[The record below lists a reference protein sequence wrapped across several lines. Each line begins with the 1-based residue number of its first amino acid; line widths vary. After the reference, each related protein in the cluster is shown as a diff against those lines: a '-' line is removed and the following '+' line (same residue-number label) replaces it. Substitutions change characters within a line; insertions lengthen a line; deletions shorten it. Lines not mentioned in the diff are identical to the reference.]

1 MPECQRWVPHCGQP
15 ENLSQVSVRRSLI
28 VTSACVD
35 LCLLPRCM
43 SALTVYHVNLSL
55 MGFGTYMDAVCL
67 LSRAETRLLTVLYR
81 LW

>member
-28 VTSACVD
+28 VTCACVD

-43 SALTVYHVNLSL
+43 SALTFTMLILVSWVL
-55 MGFGTYMDAVCL
+55 A
-67 LSRAETRLLTVLYR
+67 LTWMLYAC
-81 LW
+81 